1 MEIRKTKMSEF
12 DDVMEIYAYAR
23 HFMVEH
29 GNPNQWGSTKPPR
42 EQIIKDIENGKSYV
56 CVEGETLA
64 AVFFFDIAP
73 DPTYTIIYDGS
84 WLNDREY
91 GVIHRIASSG
101 KVKGAGSFCVDWA
114 FKQCGNLKIDTHEDN
129 KVMQNMLKKHGFKY
143 CGIIHLSDGA
153 ERLAFQKKM

>member
-1 MEIRKTKMSEF
+1 MEIRKTKMSEL

-23 HFMVEH
+23 RFMAEH

-64 AVFFFDIAP
+64 AVLFFDIAP
-73 DPTYTIIYDGS
+73 DPTYTIIYDGE
-84 WLNDREY
+84 WPNDMEY
-91 GVIHRIASSG
+91 GVIHRIASAG

-114 FKQCGNLKIDTHEDN
+114 FEQCGNLRIDTHEDN

-143 CGIIHLSDGA
+143 CGIIHLVDGA
-153 ERLAFQKKM
+153 ERLAFQKET

>member
-1 MEIRKTKMSEF
+1 MEIRKTTMTELDK
-12 DDVMEIYAYAR
+12 VMEIYAYAR
-23 HFMVEH
+23 RFMAEH

-73 DPTYTIIYDGS
+73 DPTYTIIYDGE
-84 WLNDREY
+84 WPNDKEY
-91 GVIHRIASSG
+91 GVVHRIASAG
-101 KVKGAGSFCVDWA
+101 KIKGAGSFCIEWA
-114 FKQCGNLKIDTHEDN
+114 FEQCGNLRIDTHEDN

-143 CGIIHLSDGA
+143 CGIIHLVDGA
-153 ERLAFQKKM
+153 ERLAFQKEM